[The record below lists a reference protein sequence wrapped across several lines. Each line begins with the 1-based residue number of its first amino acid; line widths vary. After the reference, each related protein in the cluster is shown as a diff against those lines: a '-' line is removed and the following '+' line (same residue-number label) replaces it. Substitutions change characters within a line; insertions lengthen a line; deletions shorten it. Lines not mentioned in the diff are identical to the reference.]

1 MDELLFVGVPIEKEV
16 LALLDKVKN
25 QVCDGMTDSEK
36 RAYDMGIT
44 NATLAISSLLE
55 ADDMPKLY
63 MPNLEISTEMT
74 LDEVKEYFN
83 IEE

>member
-25 QVCDGMTDSEK
+25 QVCNGMTDSEK

-44 NATLAISSLLE
+44 NTILTMTSLLE
-55 ADDMPKLY
+55 ADDEPKLY
-63 MPNLEISTEMT
+63 MPNLKISTEMT
-74 LDEVKEYFN
+74 LDEVIEHFCKE
-83 IEE
+83 

>member
-25 QVCDGMTDSEK
+25 QVCNGMTDSEK
-36 RAYDMGIT
+36 KAYDMGIT
-44 NATLAISSLLE
+44 NTILSMTSLLE
-55 ADDMPKLY
+55 CDDEPKLY

-74 LDEVKEYFN
+74 LDEVIKYFN

>member
-25 QVCDGMTDSEK
+25 QVCNGMTDSEK

-44 NATLAISSLLE
+44 NTILTMTSLLE
-55 ADDMPKLY
+55 ADDEPKLY

-74 LDEVKEYFN
+74 LDEVIEHFCKE
-83 IEE
+83 

>member
-16 LALLDKVKN
+16 LALLDKVKK

-36 RAYDMGIT
+36 RAYEMGVENT
-44 NATLAISSLLE
+44 FRAMEAILE
-55 ADDMPKLY
+55 CDNEPKLY

-74 LDEVKEYFN
+74 LDEVIKHFCKE
-83 IEE
+83 

>member
-16 LALLDKVKN
+16 LILLDKVKN
-25 QVCDGMTDSEK
+25 QVCNGMTDSEK

-44 NATLAISSLLE
+44 NTILTMTSLLK
-55 ADDMPKLY
+55 ADDEPKLY

-74 LDEVKEYFN
+74 LDEIIEHFCKE
-83 IEE
+83 

>member
-1 MDELLFVGVPIEKEV
+1 MEELLFVGVPIEKEV

-25 QVCDGMTDSEK
+25 QVCNGMTDSEK

-44 NATLAISSLLE
+44 NAILTITSLLE
-55 ADDMPKLY
+55 ADDEPKLY

-74 LDEVKEYFN
+74 LDEVIEHFCKE
-83 IEE
+83 

>member
-25 QVCDGMTDSEK
+25 QVCNGMTDSEK

-44 NATLAISSLLE
+44 NAALAISSLLE

-63 MPNLEISTEMT
+63 MPNFEISTEMT
-74 LDEVKEYFN
+74 LDDVKEYFN

>member
-25 QVCDGMTDSEK
+25 QVCNGMTDSEK

-44 NATLAISSLLE
+44 NAILTITSLLE
-55 ADDMPKLY
+55 ADDEPKLY
-63 MPNLEISTEMT
+63 MPNLETSTEMA
-74 LDEVKEYFN
+74 LDEVKKYFN